1 VTTSSRRASCL
12 QLILAPP
19 PLRFYP
25 AVQFSVL
32 GKAPPPKMF
41 MVIWEKMD
49 LSHVFPDFEA
59 QVFELLSASFGEL
72 SSIDS

>member
-1 VTTSSRRASCL
+1 
-12 QLILAPP
+12 
-19 PLRFYP
+19 
-25 AVQFSVL
+25 VQFSVL